1 MEYNI
6 YDGHSNNS
14 CRLAAVT
21 NDTKGC
27 IATSGIRIPVSSNNW
42 KFQMDKT
49 ILVACHRWLICSTG
63 NVIVSVIFLIK
74 SNHYNTEHSFIQPI

>member
-49 ILVACHRWLICSTG
+49 ILVACQSLVDLQHRKRNSQRHFP
-63 NVIVSVIFLIK
+63 N
-74 SNHYNTEHSFIQPI
+74 